1 MVYPMKDRLSDILGL
16 MSKPAG
22 KKQNTGNGW
31 STRDPSP
38 ESISEIQISPPVF
51 GPETEARMEQSQGI
65 VPEEAIAAFRR
76 ANAYWAVKNYGRAIS
91 DYTRAIEHAPKLPEI
106 HYNRGITHEKA
117 GKFIK
122 AIEDYS
128 NAVDADPQY
137 VKAYCNRASLLWSQG
152 ETRQALEDMK
162 KAARLGMRE
171 MQVFLKSKGIEW

>member
-1 MVYPMKDRLSDILGL
+1 MDMKDRLSEILGL
-16 MSKPAG
+16 NSKAAG
-22 KKQNTGNGW
+22 VKRETGNGW

-51 GPETEARMEQSQGI
+51 GPETEARMEQSLGI
-65 VPEEAIAAFRR
+65 IPEEAIAAFRR
-76 ANAYWAVKNYGRAIS
+76 ANAYLAVKNYGRAIS

-106 HYNRGITHEKA
+106 HYNRGFVHEKA

-128 NAVDADPQY
+128 NADDADPQY